1 MKISVIVPVY
11 NVEKYLSVC
20 IESVINQSFTDWEM
34 LLVDDGS
41 TDGGGMLCDRYAAA
55 DERIHA
61 IHQLNGGLSAARN
74 TGLSH
79 ASGKYVLFLDS
90 DDYIV
95 RHALQ
100 TLYDMAEE
108 NAAQEVLFEPF
119 LVDETGCAFF
129 EPTLSSYY
137 TRHMP
142 YPGVYRG
149 PELFAAMK
157 KNGDYFPCV
166 CTALYLREAITVSF
180 TLILHEDELFAMQ
193 QLYALNRVCCTGMKL
208 YARRIRDGSIM
219 QSRLTAANYHGR
231 VTAVL
236 ELSQLKNADSVL
248 RQHLYTLSYAAATC
262 YARLEYR
269 ERAAAQ
275 ADRHALI
282 ACLKQQQQPWTRRA
296 LTATR
301 FGWLIPIYDFLRLH
315 LPKSHAFSRFLGSIV
330 LRKRKDVCMDALRQS
345 TNAKRLILIGT
356 PLHGNLGD
364 HAIAEGEYAFLKEHY
379 PKYTVVEI
387 PMLMYP
393 SLRRRI
399 CKWIY
404 PKDVILLN
412 GGGYLGNVWYY
423 AEKIVFDILKR
434 FPNNPV
440 LVFPNTMY
448 YKDSN
453 RTAWQKEKAS
463 GIYASRQNLILCMRE
478 KNAFAQAKA
487 LCADARLIP
496 DMCLY
501 LDAAQPA
508 EERHGVLLCFRDDH
522 EKCTA
527 DNTIVQIKK
536 WLTDT
541 NRFFYCDTNV
551 LRRNILP
558 EERRAILSRR
568 FQEIR
573 QKQLVIT
580 DRLHAVIFCII
591 TNTPCIAFDNATHK
605 VSGVCDFLGKQPGLY
620 FADNAE
626 DAIRHAEMLLAMP
639 KETVSFAKPS
649 FDELIIAMDEI
660 LCPMENE

>member
-61 IHQLNGGLSAARN
+61 IHQLNGGSSAARN

-95 RHALQ
+95 SHALQ

-149 PELFAAMK
+149 TELFAAMK
-157 KNGDYFPCV
+157 KNGDYFPCA
-166 CTALYLREAITVSF
+166 CALYLRESIAVSF
-180 TLILHEDELFAMQ
+180 APILHEDELFTVQ
-193 QLYALNRVCCTGMKL
+193 QLYSLDRVCCCGEKL
-208 YARRIRDGSIM
+208 YAHRVRPGSIM
-219 QSRLTAANYHGR
+219 QSRVTAANFRGR
-231 VTAVL
+231 VAAVV
-236 ELSQLKNADSVL
+236 ELSKLKNADDAL
-248 RQHLYTLSYAAATC
+248 RQHLYSLSYTAAAC
-262 YARLEYR
+262 YARLDRR
-269 ERAAAQ
+269 EKTAAR
-275 ADRHALI
+275 ADRHALT

-330 LRKRKDVCMDALRQS
+330 LREKKNVCLNALRQ
-345 TNAKRLILIGT
+345 TANGKRIILICT
-356 PLHGNLGD
+356 PWHGNLGD
-364 HAIAEGEYAFLKEHY
+364 QAIAEGEYAFLKEHY
-379 PKYTVVEI
+379 PEYPVVEI
-387 PMLMYP
+387 PMLFY
-393 SLRRRI
+393 SALRRKMQKLIR
-399 CKWIY
+399 
-404 PKDVILLN
+404 PDEVIFVH
-412 GGGYLGNVWYY
+412 GGGFLGNAWYY
-423 AEKIVFDILKR
+423 AEKNVLDALQR
-434 FPNNPV
+434 FPANPV
-440 LVFPNTMY
+440 LVFPQTMY
-448 YKDSN
+448 YLDG
-453 RTAWQKEKAS
+453 EKAS
-463 GIYASRQNLILCMRE
+463 QQKQRAEKVYRDRRKLVLCMRE
-478 KNAFAQAKA
+478 RRSYDLAKSMG
-487 LCADARLIP
+487 ADARLVP

-501 LDAAQPA
+501 LNAAQPA

>member
-1 MKISVIVPVY
+1 MFALQQKEKGEKHENQRYRPGLQCR
-11 NVEKYLSVC
+11 KYLSVC

-95 RHALQ
+95 SHALQ
-100 TLYDMAEE
+100 TLHDMEEE

-157 KNGDYFPCV
+157 KNGGYFPCV

-180 TLILHEDELFAMQ
+180 TLILHEDELFA
-193 QLYALNRVCCTGMKL
+193 V
-208 YARRIRDGSIM
+208 
-219 QSRLTAANYHGR
+219 
-231 VTAVL
+231 
-236 ELSQLKNADSVL
+236 
-248 RQHLYTLSYAAATC
+248 QHLYTLSYAAATC

-356 PLHGNLGD
+356 PLHGKLGD

-404 PKDVILLN
+404 PKDVILLH

-487 LCADARLIP
+487 LCADARIIP

-580 DRLHAVIFCII
+580 DRLYAVIFCII

-605 VSGVCDFLGKQPGLY
+605 VSGVCDFLGKQSGLY

-626 DAIRHAEMLLAMP
+626 DAIRHAEMLLEMP